1 MGGAIRYDFEKK
13 LPQYMLAEKE
23 PWMFKELAYDL
34 YKYGIFGIGAGR
46 TDLSPDGKR
55 EIGSAY
61 KGAEDNYEKLST
73 LIDANP
79 REIRQML
86 FFIPRGSLEVI
97 NLLAAVTHDARVGN
111 KFGTSFDISDVPIL
125 NRLYREPVPDT
136 YRMNVRR
143 EGRDLYEEL
152 NNQVESLKLAS
163 KGNEAYKEMELSRGE
178 EEAAQKSGK
187 KVADIEREIEDNFG
201 DKSMRGVTQESLRI
215 LLGALDRAN
224 MRKRAKKLGLNEEVA
239 LGEWVKEED
248 PKTIEQLEKEERELC
263 EAIDFVVKTYRG
275 LNPDVTNEGREE
287 KERNNS
293 IDELD
298 KAFKKLNKE

>member
-1 MGGAIRYDFEKK
+1 
-13 LPQYMLAEKE
+13 
-23 PWMFKELAYDL
+23 
-34 YKYGIFGIGAGR
+34 
-46 TDLSPDGKR
+46 
-55 EIGSAY
+55 
-61 KGAEDNYEKLST
+61 
-73 LIDANP
+73 
-79 REIRQML
+79 ML

-97 NLLAAVTHDARVGN
+97 NILTAVTHDALEGN
-111 KFGTSFDISDVPIL
+111 DFGTSFALKDIPIL
-125 NRLYREPVPDT
+125 NRLYREPLPDS

-143 EGRDLYEEL
+143 EGKALYEEL
-152 NNQVESLKLAS
+152 NGPVESLKFAE

-178 EEAAQKSGK
+178 EEAAQKNK
-187 KVADIEREIEDNFG
+187 EKVSEIESEIEGNFG